1 MFRQLGLA
9 LASAIVLFGALSVGG
24 EPSHAAQKSG
34 GGAFAV
40 EEPKKQKPAAKPAP
54 QKKAAPTPARAVN
67 YDGSYIVNA
76 KRTAKKNKFACLKT
90 YKMTLVVR
98 NGRAQHKLPFGL
110 TLLARARGNQLY
122 ISSTKDAR
130 GDGWVGALG
139 LTERSGGATSGYLKW
154 NGNGSVCT
162 YTMTVRRQ

>member
-1 MFRQLGLA
+1 MFRHSGLA
-9 LASAIVLFGALSVGG
+9 LASAVMLAGAIAGG
-24 EPSHAAQKSG
+24 GQPAHAAQKSG

-40 EEPKKQKPAAKPAP
+40 EKPKKQKPAAKPAP
-54 QKKAAPTPARAVN
+54 QKKAVPKPAKAVS
-67 YDGSYIVNA
+67 YDGSYVVNA

-90 YKMTLVVR
+90 YRMTLVVR

-110 TLLARARGNQLY
+110 TLLARARGDQLY
-122 ISSTKDAR
+122 ISSTKDKR

-139 LTERSGGATSGYLKW
+139 LTGRSGGKTSGYLKW
-154 NGNGSVCT
+154 SGSNAVCS